1 MNPNFSLVQKIMNIA
16 AMCLFSLHNRKH
28 RYFSLVQETITLEI
42 QHLQLLTA
50 SAYSLLSL
58 ATKCELVRIRC
69 FPLGELLS
77 NGIGSYNYSF
87 ASAVAKCELVRNIFS

>member
-1 MNPNFSLVQKIMNIA
+1 MNIA
-16 AMCLFSLHNRKH
+16 AMCLFSLRNRKH
-28 RYFSLVQETITLEI
+28 MYFSLVQETITLEI
-42 QHLQLLTA
+42 QHLQLLT
-50 SAYSLLSL
+50 AYSLLSL

>member
-1 MNPNFSLVQKIMNIA
+1 MNIA
-16 AMCLFSLHNRKH
+16 AMCLFSLRNRKR

-77 NGIGSYNYSF
+77 NGIGSYYSF